1 MGYGLFVLALGLLIA
16 TYLAARRERRRTE
29 ALRREVEGAVDE
41 VVLAAEEA
49 VRALEEKRRELA
61 AWQPPQPAPAPDPA
75 VVEVTEPAPA
85 ARPADP
91 LQQRVWELAG
101 QGRNATQIAQELGL
115 TPGKVELMVNLQR
128 LRG

>member
-1 MGYGLFVLALGLLIA
+1 MGYGLFLVALGLLIA

-61 AWQPPQPAPAPDPA
+61 AWQPPPPAREPAAAEVPESAPAPL
-75 VVEVTEPAPA
+75 
-85 ARPADP
+85 PADP

-101 QGRNATQIAQELGL
+101 QGRNATQIARELGL

>member
-1 MGYGLFVLALGLLIA
+1 MGYGLFLVALGLLIA

-61 AWQPPQPAPAPDPA
+61 AWQPPPPAREPAA
-75 VVEVTEPAPA
+75 AEVPEPAPA
-85 ARPADP
+85 VRPADP

-101 QGRNATQIAQELGL
+101 QGRNATQIARELGL